1 MTDSLLANHEKK
13 YLEGKPPS
21 SFVVNENTIKVGSFG
36 LETTVSEKYTWGSYK
51 AAKDHLRNLNPL
63 IEPLVNSLGEDR
75 YKLVW
80 T

>member
-21 SFVVNENTIKVGSFG
+21 SFVVNENTIKVGGFG
-36 LETTVSEKYTWGSYK
+36 YEITVKEKFTWGSYD
-51 AAKDHLRNLNPL
+51 AAQDHAQNLNTL
-63 IEPLVNSLGEDR
+63 VKPLVDPVGGSWR
-75 YKLVW
+75 LVW